1 MAGSSTGKT
10 DEANIE
16 TSTENQHN
24 SGAPMEDTP
33 EKIPADTPA
42 DSSLDHASKP
52 AQDDLYQLPV
62 DSAAFSNHIRS
73 LRSSYTDR
81 RDFNLMLCDELM
93 ARGVIPTARLLLDI
107 GGWGS
112 RTYVLGDLAV
122 WKTALHERRTAI
134 IAGNSIPEALQ
145 RQLLTIAENMWK
157 TVQQQHDDQVAAP
170 LRQERDTALGKVSDM
185 QKQVAQAL
193 KEHQQEQAAAR
204 SALQER
210 MDEIRQLKEDCASL
224 QAQHT
229 DLMQQLAAARET
241 NRLQQALHE
250 QATVNMEESLVAA
263 RHKLAEQEA
272 RTSSLRQEAT
282 EAMRRTQAEHKE
294 RLQEVRGD
302 HEAAIQRLQDN
313 HQASLQHHL
322 RQIDAARQDAQ
333 RALNRAD
340 RLEADLTDRSADII
354 RLKEQ
359 IASLQLEHAR
369 AMAQELEQS
378 RQDAARQKDEALQQ
392 LHEQMQEAHQK
403 ELAKLQKDD
412 R

>member
-1 MAGSSTGKT
+1 
-10 DEANIE
+10 
-16 TSTENQHN
+16 
-24 SGAPMEDTP
+24 MEDTP

-241 NRLQQALHE
+241 NRLQQALHD
-250 QATVNMEESLVAA
+250 QATANMEEALTALQAKASEQDA
-263 RHKLAEQEA
+263 RM
-272 RTSSLRQEAT
+272 TDMRQEA
-282 EAMRRTQAEHKE
+282 ADSMRRVQAEHKE
-294 RLQEVRGD
+294 RLQEMRSD
-302 HEAAIQRLQDN
+302 HEAATQRLQDN
-313 HQASLQHHL
+313 HQSSLQHHL
-322 RQIDAARQDAQ
+322 LQIDAARQDAQ
-333 RALNRAD
+333 RSLARAD
-340 RLEADLTDRSADII
+340 RLETDLTGKRAEILK
-354 RLKEQ
+354 LKEQ
-359 IASLQLEHAR
+359 ASSLQLEHAR
-369 AMAQELEQS
+369 ELAHQMAQA
-378 RQDAARQKDEALQQ
+378 RADANRQKDEALQQ
-392 LHEQMQEAHQK
+392 LREQLREGHQA
-403 ELAKLQKDD
+403 ELEGMRQKHRKPRD
-412 R
+412 